1 MARYYSQ
8 QGYYA
13 ATVMTTSNDSTGSRG
28 IRTILPCLL
37 ALASI
42 TARADIASPSA
53 PSLASSFTL
62 QGFGTVGGARSS
74 SGQADFVRDLSQPDG
89 TSKHW
94 SAKIDSLVGLQANYH
109 HSEQVEGVVQVVSRH
124 GNEGN
129 FDPEVMW
136 AFVKYEP
143 NAQLTLRAGRLGT
156 DFFMLADSRLVGY
169 SYLPVRP
176 PNDYFGTL
184 PFQHIDGLDGVTTLD
199 TGMGLLRG
207 KLFAGYLDGEVPSVG
222 KQWNLQGS
230 RMAGANMD
238 LQAGDWLWRVGYA
251 QVRFKRNI
259 RNEDLLSALDA
270 AAALGVPN
278 ALGVRDALSV
288 KEKLGRF
295 YSAGVVYDRGPLQVQ
310 MMLSRIRQESA
321 AFQNTNSGYLIAGY
335 RQNAWTPYVGYS
347 RARSSTRN
355 LPSTLPAI
363 DQYVSYSVSRS
374 HTDQYTGFLGIRWDF
389 ISNYALKAQYD
400 VIRGNASSIFPF
412 QQITPDWNGRT
423 KVLSVTLD
431 FVF

>member
-1 MARYYSQ
+1 
-8 QGYYA
+8 
-13 ATVMTTSNDSTGSRG
+13 MTTRNISAGSRG
-28 IRTILPCLL
+28 IRALLPCIL
-37 ALASI
+37 ALTSI
-42 TARADIASPSA
+42 VARADIAVRAVPADPFVPSIA
-53 PSLASSFTL
+53 DAFSLH
-62 QGFGTVGGARSS
+62 GFGTVGGARSS

-94 SAKIDSLVGLQANYH
+94 SAKIDSLVGLQANYR
-109 HSEQVEGVVQVVSRH
+109 HSDRIEGVAQVVSRH

-129 FDPEVMW
+129 FEPEVMW

-143 NAQLTLRAGRLGT
+143 SAQLTLRAGRLGT

-184 PFQHIDGLDGVTTLD
+184 PFQHIDGLDGVTTFD
-199 TGMGLLRG
+199 TAMGLLRA
-207 KLFAGYLDGEVPSVG
+207 KLFAGHLDGEVPSVG

-238 LQAGDWLWRVGYA
+238 IQAGDWLWRIGYA

-259 RNEDLLSALDA
+259 RNEELLSALEA
-270 AAALGVPN
+270 AAVLGVPN

-288 KEKLGRF
+288 REKLSRF
-295 YSAGVVYDRGPLQVQ
+295 YSAGVVYDHGPLQLQV
-310 MMLSRIRQESA
+310 MLSRIRQESA
-321 AFQNTNSGYLIAGY
+321 AFQNTDSGYLIAGY
-335 RQNAWTPYVGYS
+335 RRNAWTPYVGYS
-347 RARSSTRN
+347 RARSSTRH
-355 LPSTLPAI
+355 LPSTLPAL
-363 DQYVSYSVSRS
+363 DPYVSYSVSRS
-374 HTDQYTGFLGIRWDF
+374 HTDQHTGFLGVRWDF
-389 ISNYALKAQYD
+389 LSNYALKAQYD

-412 QQITPDWNGRT
+412 QRISPNWNGRT
-423 KVLSVTLD
+423 KVLGVTLD